1 MHDLNCIS
9 MRGVSKSYRH
19 AGKLNPVISQVDFQ
33 VGVGETCAIIG
44 PSGAGKSTLLNI
56 VGLLDV
62 ADAGEYLFMGRS
74 VANARNDEL
83 AAIRK
88 MQIGFVFQ
96 NFNLIPRLT
105 VIENVALPLR
115 YRGMDRAHSLEHAM
129 CMLQRVGMAQRAG
142 YKPADLSGGQKQ
154 RVAIAR
160 ALVGEPSLILADEPT
175 GSLDNQTASEILELL
190 LSIQKE
196 KNVTLLIVTHDQGI
210 AQLMQRQVVVRG
222 GVVEERHA

>member
-115 YRGMDRAHSLEHAM
+115 YRGMDRAHSAVSRSK
-129 CMLQRVGMAQRAG
+129 CNSQ
-142 YKPADLSGGQKQ
+142 
-154 RVAIAR
+154 
-160 ALVGEPSLILADEPT
+160 LIF
-175 GSLDNQTASEILELL
+175 
-190 LSIQKE
+190 
-196 KNVTLLIVTHDQGI
+196 
-210 AQLMQRQVVVRG
+210 
-222 GVVEERHA
+222 

>member
-1 MHDLNCIS
+1 MHDLKCIS
-9 MRGVSKSYRH
+9 MKGVSKSYLH

-33 VGVGETCAIIG
+33 VGVGETCAIVG
-44 PSGAGKSTLLNI
+44 PSGSGKSTLLNI
-56 VGLLDV
+56 TGLLDF
-62 ADAGEYLFMGRS
+62 ADAGEYLFMGRP

-115 YRGMDRAHSLEHAM
+115 YRGMDRTHSLEHAM
-129 CMLQRVGMAQRAG
+129 CMLQRVGMAPRAG

-160 ALVGEPSLILADEPT
+160 ALIGEPSLILADEPT